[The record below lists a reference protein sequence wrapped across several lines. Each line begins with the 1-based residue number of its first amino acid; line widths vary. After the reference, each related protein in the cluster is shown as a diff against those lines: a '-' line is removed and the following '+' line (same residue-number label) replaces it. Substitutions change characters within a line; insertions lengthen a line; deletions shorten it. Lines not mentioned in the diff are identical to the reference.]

1 MVRAGPGMTL
11 RLRQGDVQQRPGRAR
26 QIEDALAN
34 NADIRE
40 ATYEA
45 PLQPASSALCG
56 RDAYVAV
63 AAHAGDLNGE
73 DSGVPAALGRSEV
86 NAAAGAGSSMAGV
99 LHSIGSAT

>member
-1 MVRAGPGMTL
+1 MLGSGLAA
-11 RLRQGDVQQRPGRAR
+11 AR
-26 QIEDALAN
+26 QMEDALAD

-56 RDAYVAV
+56 RDAV

-73 DSGVPAALGRSEV
+73 DSGVPTALGRSEV
-86 NAAAGAGSSMAGV
+86 TAAAGAGSSMAGV
-99 LHSIGSAT
+99 LHSIA

>member
-40 ATYEA
+40 ATYQA
-45 PLQPASSALCG
+45 PLQPASTSLCG

-73 DSGVPAALGRSEV
+73 DSGVPPL
-86 NAAAGAGSSMAGV
+86 AAAR
-99 LHSIGSAT
+99 

>member
-1 MVRAGPGMTL
+1 M
-11 RLRQGDVQQRPGRAR
+11 
-26 QIEDALAN
+26 EDALAN

-56 RDAYVAV
+56 RDAVAV

-73 DSGVPAALGRSEV
+73 DNGVPAALGRSEV

-99 LHSIGSAT
+99 LHSTGSAT